1 VNDEGRADG
10 MTPAEQRAAVR
21 IERVRQHIAHMRSVI
36 AAGRETLEHRAA
48 EANDEATAA
57 AKDADGELGPE
68 LP

>member
-1 VNDEGRADG
+1 MSEGRDDA

-36 AAGRETLEHRAA
+36 AAGRDALERRAA
-48 EANDEATAA
+48 EANDEAIAA
-57 AKDADGELGPE
+57 AKDADAELGPE

>member
-1 VNDEGRADG
+1 MSEERDQA

-36 AAGRETLEHRAA
+36 AAGREALDHRAA
-48 EANDEATAA
+48 EAADEAAAA

-68 LP
+68 IS